1 MEAKHTPGP
10 WRCACDSY
18 GKVRHS
24 KKKCVYTTIT
34 RPGGDEL
41 VNIVA
46 RIPNWGDAYLIAA
59 APDLLAALRAIVAR
73 INGVWDDLDLMS
85 FGELLPDTE
94 ADIDDIEIIAS
105 QAIAKAKG
113 PPC

>member
-1 MEAKHTPGP
+1 MSKFTPGP
-10 WRCACDSY
+10 WKIDGPMIVPESAVKSEMGY
-18 GKVRHS
+18 QSGEYIAQHFNTLGKTQ
-24 KKKCVYTTIT
+24 KA
-34 RPGGDEL
+34 
-41 VNIVA
+41 NA
-46 RIPNWGDAYLIAA
+46 RLIAA

-94 ADIDDIEIIAS
+94 ADIEIIAS